1 MGNCEAAEE
10 VWFDLC
16 LLMSTLLPFF
26 MLPSHFSPLFCVLMG
41 RRVEMSL
48 GAVLSLWWLVLLMI

>member
-26 MLPSHFSPLFCVLMG
+26 MLPSHLSPLFCVLMG

-48 GAVLSLWWLVLLMI
+48 GQC